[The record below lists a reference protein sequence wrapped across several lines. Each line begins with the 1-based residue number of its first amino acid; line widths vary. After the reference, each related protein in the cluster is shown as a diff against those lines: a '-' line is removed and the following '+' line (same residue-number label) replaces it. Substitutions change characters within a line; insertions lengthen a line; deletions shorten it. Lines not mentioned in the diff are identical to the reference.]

1 MAAFEILRVS
11 PIKYIKLASGYSYIL
26 ITGLYD
32 EVGNEVNHNPFFCY
46 SKQDILHS
54 FSLKIREQSE
64 SEKLSLQKLF
74 ISTKV
79 RDLNTTVAV
88 NIEHHGT
95 FVLHCTKFLVYRQDC
110 LVCAASLPATVW
122 CGSQCAALFLHI
134 LNDYTSVVSR
144 ALSFDTSK

>member
-1 MAAFEILRVS
+1 MAAFEISRVS

-26 ITGLYD
+26 TIGLYD

-54 FSLKIREQSE
+54 FSLKIGEQNE

-88 NIEHHGT
+88 NIEHHGI
-95 FVLHCTKFLVYRQDC
+95 FVLHCTKFLVYRQERLSC
-110 LVCAASLPATVW
+110 VCCKPSCNCMMWVSVCCTV
-122 CGSQCAALFLHI
+122 SPHF
-134 LNDYTSVVSR
+134 
-144 ALSFDTSK
+144 K